1 MCLTHQTESLSS
13 PQPITMRELI
23 NQDLN
28 QDWEWNKGFK
38 QKKYS
43 FLSKN
48 LHLFLEFY
56 IQHYLV
62 KTLARCATNLCCKW
76 TKTRTD
82 RITNGEITFF
92 FAKID

>member
-13 PQPITMRELI
+13 PQPITIRVLI

-43 FLSKN
+43 FLSKK
-48 LHLFLEFY
+48 LHLLLDILHTALPSENTC
-56 IQHYLV
+56 QMCNESL
-62 KTLARCATNLCCKW
+62 L
-76 TKTRTD
+76 
-82 RITNGEITFF
+82 
-92 FAKID
+92 

>member
-13 PQPITMRELI
+13 PQPITMRVLI

-43 FLSKN
+43 FLTKN
-48 LHLFLEFY
+48 FHLLLDILHTPLPSGNTCQMCNESL
-56 IQHYLV
+56 L
-62 KTLARCATNLCCKW
+62 
-76 TKTRTD
+76 
-82 RITNGEITFF
+82 
-92 FAKID
+92 